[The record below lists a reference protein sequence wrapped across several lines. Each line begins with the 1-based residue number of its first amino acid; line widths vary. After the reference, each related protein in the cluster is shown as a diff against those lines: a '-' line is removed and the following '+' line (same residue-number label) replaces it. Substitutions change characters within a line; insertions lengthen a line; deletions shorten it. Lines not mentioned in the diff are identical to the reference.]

1 MLPERSLAAKSAKS
15 VLFEEFNDID
25 IYIEDTAEG
34 YEKIFKELFSRVF
47 QGKYKVSKVFPLGD
61 RCAVVREHKKQCK
74 NIKRPTLFVI
84 DGDLFLMQENRLRSE
99 RGLFV
104 LPCYCIENVLLDID
118 QIYQLLNEEDHT
130 TDRDELINK
139 FNYTEW
145 LGENYKHLIYLF
157 IEYGIS
163 FALTPELQTI
173 SYPITKLVSS
183 DKGIVD
189 KDKIQ
194 KRIQDLHNEILGK
207 VSHEEINLLRKK
219 IESVVPISYDSLYI
233 YVSAKD
239 YLLPLLLTRFRTI
252 TKSKA
257 TNINIKLRLAM
268 KCNIELLTESKRFV
282 AT

>member
-15 VLFEEFNDID
+15 VLFEDFNDID

-47 QGKYKVSKVFPLGD
+47 QGHYKVSKVFPLGD
-61 RCAVVREHKKQCK
+61 RCAVVREHRKQCS
-74 NIKRPTLFVI
+74 NLKRPTLFVV

-104 LPCYCIENVLLDID
+104 LPCYCVENILLDID
-118 QIYQLLNEEDHT
+118 QIYQLLNEESHVI
-130 TDRDELINK
+130 DRDELIHK

-145 LGENYKHLIYLF
+145 LEDNYTHLLYLF

-163 FALTPELQTI
+163 FTLTPELQTV

-189 KDKIQ
+189 KDKIE
-194 KRIQDLHNEILGK
+194 KRIKYLGNEVSRK
-207 VSHEEINLLRKK
+207 VSHEKIDAVRKK
-219 IESVVPISYDSLYI
+219 IESIVPINHDSLYV

-257 TNINIKLRLAM
+257 TNINIKLRLAIR
-268 KCNIELLTESKRFV
+268 CNVELLNESKKFV

>member
-47 QGKYKVSKVFPLGD
+47 QGQYKVSKVFPLGD
-61 RCAVVREHKKQCK
+61 RYSVVKEHRKQYSSLT
-74 NIKRPTLFVI
+74 RPTLFIV
-84 DGDLFLMQENRLRSE
+84 DGDLFLMQENRLSSE

-104 LPCYCIENVLLDID
+104 LPCYCIENILLDIN
-118 QIYQLLNEEDHT
+118 QIYQLLNEECHKVS
-130 TDRDELINK
+130 RDELIHN
-139 FNYTEW
+139 FNYTQW
-145 LGENYKHLIYLF
+145 LEDNYKHLLYLF

-163 FALTPELQTI
+163 FTLTPELQTVN
-173 SYPITKLVSS
+173 YPITKLVSS
-183 DKGIVD
+183 DRGVVD
-189 KDKIQ
+189 KDKVQ
-194 KRIQDLHNEILGK
+194 KRIKDLGNEVLSK
-207 VSHEEINLLRKK
+207 ASHEEIDILRRK
-219 IESVVPISYDSLYI
+219 IESIVPINQDSLFT

-239 YLLPLLLTRFRTI
+239 YLLPLLLTRFRTV

-268 KCNIELLTESKRFV
+268 RCNVELLNESKKFV
-282 AT
+282 AA